1 MAPHGTGPTRK
12 SHTKSRKGCRTCKR
26 RHIRCDETFPQCKNC
41 TKHNCRC
48 DYMDHPPSEEAPR
61 TLEEPNLLWTPRIE
75 SEIETWQRTGVFPFP
90 EMDLQS
96 SQHFRGL
103 SPIDLRL
110 IHHLSSIYRD
120 MRLADFVQCTLWV
133 QQIPSFFDA
142 AFGYDFVMSSIL
154 ALSATHIAWMTN
166 SVETKNLA
174 YFHRGVALKG
184 LQGAIGNFSRD
195 NSDAVLAASILLSWQ
210 GGWTS
215 LMHGISTVI
224 NSMSSWKHI
233 SRFSMYIEDHPAFFS
248 PHSMQGTSISFDDES
263 LFLANNSLHR
273 LSARLPNVHPLA
285 QRLHEIL
292 NFAQDFQS
300 CSTSMQSSQ
309 LFEKLQPLRARLFWM
324 PVTLVKA
331 NDMGSSA
338 MVLLAQLYTLALAI
352 DSSIPELSGAALG
365 SLTVH
370 AIEQIDTKLRYN
382 QAITVRAEMS
392 VSDLDELMHLPRLTL
407 ARHQIAAQS
416 RLGQS
421 RREEAFVQSSTPP
434 HSQHSPYSFQ
444 HSSMGSQPGTPDY
457 PPPGYPSTP
466 PMLPSH
472 NFDDLSHPPSPFLHY
487 GSPGSNPYSQS
498 SPRPNSLSFDNRSLP
513 GYEYSLRGDSPAYS
527 PSSYSPGFIANS
539 DEEAWAFGG
548 HSPSFPE
555 GDFRHDESPHK
566 GKQPQMN

>member
-1 MAPHGTGPTRK
+1 
-12 SHTKSRKGCRTCKR
+12 
-26 RHIRCDETFPQCKNC
+26 
-41 TKHNCRC
+41 
-48 DYMDHPPSEEAPR
+48 
-61 TLEEPNLLWTPRIE
+61 
-75 SEIETWQRTGVFPFP
+75 
-90 EMDLQS
+90 
-96 SQHFRGL
+96 
-103 SPIDLRL
+103 
-110 IHHLSSIYRD
+110 
-120 MRLADFVQCTLWV
+120 
-133 QQIPSFFDA
+133 
-142 AFGYDFVMSSIL
+142 
-154 ALSATHIAWMTN
+154 
-166 SVETKNLA
+166 
-174 YFHRGVALKG
+174 
-184 LQGAIGNFSRD
+184 
-195 NSDAVLAASILLSWQ
+195 
-210 GGWTS
+210 
-215 LMHGISTVI
+215 
-224 NSMSSWKHI
+224 MSSWKHI

-248 PHSMQGTSISFDDES
+248 PQSMQGTPISFDDES

-285 QRLHEIL
+285 QRLQEIL

-300 CSTSMQSSQ
+300 CSNSMQSSQ

-407 ARHQIAAQS
+407 ARHQIAAHTK
-416 RLGQS
+416 LGQS
-421 RREEAFVQSSTPP
+421 RREEAFVQSNTPP
-434 HSQHSPYSFQ
+434 QSQHSPYSFQ

-487 GSPGSNPYSQS
+487 GASPGSNQYSHT

-513 GYEYSLRGDSPAYS
+513 GYEYSLRDDSPAYS

-539 DEEAWAFGG
+539 DEEAWVFGG
-548 HSPSFPE
+548 QSPSFA
-555 GDFRHDESPHK
+555 GA
-566 GKQPQMN
+566 

>member
-1 MAPHGTGPTRK
+1 MSCSCLHTSQGRLDFADAWHIHRKTRPF
-12 SHTKSRKGCRTCKR
+12 SSTQSRL
-26 RHIRCDETFPQCKNC
+26 
-41 TKHNCRC
+41 
-48 DYMDHPPSEEAPR
+48 
-61 TLEEPNLLWTPRIE
+61 TL
-75 SEIETWQRTGVFPFP
+75 
-90 EMDLQS
+90 LQ
-96 SQHFRGL
+96 
-103 SPIDLRL
+103 I
-110 IHHLSSIYRD
+110 
-120 MRLADFVQCTLWV
+120 
-133 QQIPSFFDA
+133 
-142 AFGYDFVMSSIL
+142 
-154 ALSATHIAWMTN
+154 
-166 SVETKNLA
+166 
-174 YFHRGVALKG
+174 
-184 LQGAIGNFSRD
+184 
-195 NSDAVLAASILLSWQ
+195 
-210 GGWTS
+210 
-215 LMHGISTVI
+215 I
-224 NSMSSWKHI
+224 NSMSSLKHI
-233 SRFSMYIEDHPAFFS
+233 SRFAVYIEDHPAFFS
-248 PHSMQGTSISFDDES
+248 PHTMQGTPISFDEES

-382 QAITVRAEMS
+382 QAITVRAEIS
-392 VSDLDELMHLPRLTL
+392 ISDLDDLMHLPRMTL

-416 RLGQS
+416 RMGPT
-421 RREEAFVQSSTPP
+421 RREEAFVQCSTPP
-434 HSQHSPYSFQ
+434 HRQHSPYSFQ

-472 NFDDLSHPPSPFLHY
+472 NFGDISHPPSPFLHY

-498 SPRPNSLSFDNRSLP
+498 SPRPNSLSFDNGSLP

-539 DEEAWAFGG
+539 DEDAWAFGG
-548 HSPSFPE
+548 HSPSFPV
-555 GDFRHDESPHK
+555 GYVFLNPSCKVSDSWNQGFTTK
-566 GKQPQMN
+566 

>member
-1 MAPHGTGPTRK
+1 
-12 SHTKSRKGCRTCKR
+12 
-26 RHIRCDETFPQCKNC
+26 
-41 TKHNCRC
+41 
-48 DYMDHPPSEEAPR
+48 
-61 TLEEPNLLWTPRIE
+61 
-75 SEIETWQRTGVFPFP
+75 
-90 EMDLQS
+90 
-96 SQHFRGL
+96 
-103 SPIDLRL
+103 
-110 IHHLSSIYRD
+110 
-120 MRLADFVQCTLWV
+120 
-133 QQIPSFFDA
+133 
-142 AFGYDFVMSSIL
+142 
-154 ALSATHIAWMTN
+154 
-166 SVETKNLA
+166 
-174 YFHRGVALKG
+174 
-184 LQGAIGNFSRD
+184 
-195 NSDAVLAASILLSWQ
+195 
-210 GGWTS
+210 
-215 LMHGISTVI
+215 MHGISTVRLHPPLPTQSRLTSLQVI

-233 SRFSMYIEDHPAFFS
+233 SRFSIYIEDHPAFFS

-365 SLTVH
+365 SLTIH

-434 HSQHSPYSFQ
+434 HSQHSPYNFQ

-539 DEEAWAFGG
+539 DEEAWTFGA
-548 HSPSFPE
+548 HSPSFPRYVSNW
-555 GDFRHDESPHK
+555 GNVMFLTVRCSDFQHDESPHK
-566 GKQPQMN
+566 GKQRQIN

>member
-1 MAPHGTGPTRK
+1 
-12 SHTKSRKGCRTCKR
+12 
-26 RHIRCDETFPQCKNC
+26 
-41 TKHNCRC
+41 
-48 DYMDHPPSEEAPR
+48 
-61 TLEEPNLLWTPRIE
+61 
-75 SEIETWQRTGVFPFP
+75 
-90 EMDLQS
+90 
-96 SQHFRGL
+96 
-103 SPIDLRL
+103 
-110 IHHLSSIYRD
+110 
-120 MRLADFVQCTLWV
+120 
-133 QQIPSFFDA
+133 
-142 AFGYDFVMSSIL
+142 
-154 ALSATHIAWMTN
+154 
-166 SVETKNLA
+166 
-174 YFHRGVALKG
+174 
-184 LQGAIGNFSRD
+184 
-195 NSDAVLAASILLSWQ
+195 
-210 GGWTS
+210 
-215 LMHGISTVI
+215 MHGISTVRTFLAFPHQTLTSPQVI

-233 SRFSMYIEDHPAFFS
+233 SRFSIYIEDHPAFFS
-248 PHSMQGTSISFDDES
+248 PHSMQATSISFDDES
-263 LFLANNSLHR
+263 LFLANNSLRR

-392 VSDLDELMHLPRLTL
+392 LSDLDELMHLPRLTL
-407 ARHQIAAQS
+407 ARHQAAAHS
-416 RLGQS
+416 RSGQS
-421 RREEAFVQSSTPP
+421 RREEAFAPSNTPP
-434 HSQHSPYSFQ
+434 HRQHSPYSFQ

-498 SPRPNSLSFDNRSLP
+498 SPRPHSLTFDNRSLP

-527 PSSYSPGFIANS
+527 PTSYSPGFVANS
-539 DEEAWAFGG
+539 DEEAWSFGG
-548 HSPSFPE
+548 QSPSFSGYVCPN
-555 GDFRHDESPHK
+555 P
-566 GKQPQMN
+566 